1 VKSARAA
8 SPQPATRANLSSRD
22 TPKMRPMETGA
33 DGMARER
40 ASSRLVGIL
49 STDIPARNRNSRR
62 DTLSERVKKTSG
74 EWFSH
79 TLECIPSRQ
88 IISGRRRAHQSQHEM
103 ESMKKLSHMTR
114 REFVTTSAA
123 GLALGGLVHTSQASQ
138 SSDSAASRP
147 SARGPFR
154 VIIDTDPGVDDA
166 LALLLAMRSPE
177 LKIEGITAVAGNV
190 PLELTLPNALR
201 MVEIAGR
208 TDIPV
213 AAGAK
218 SPLLRRLVTATYAHG
233 ENGLGGA
240 VFPEP
245 QRKPIPE
252 PAAEFIRQI
261 VRQYPGEITLLTIG
275 PLTNVG
281 AALNSDAELARMVR
295 GLVMMG
301 GSLSGGNITPA
312 AEFNIYVDPE
322 AARIVFQSGI
332 PITMVGLDVTRK
344 TSLTE
349 EQVQTLEAA
358 KNPVSQAAATIGRNA
373 LNHNRERGF
382 LVGPNMH
389 DSLAVAGFLDP
400 SILELQDYYVD
411 VETTG
416 ELTAGETL
424 GYSPNSGDLRR
435 KPRPEKDS
443 APINMAIRGSAP
455 TLAGTRTSSVLRENF
470 VPNTKVAVGVDSAK
484 FFDLL
489 IGRLSG
495 KH

>member
-1 VKSARAA
+1 MELKQSSGITRRQFVAASATTLAASAFAREARASGQ
-8 SPQPATRANLSSRD
+8 SPTAPAT
-22 TPKMRPMETGA
+22 
-33 DGMARER
+33 
-40 ASSRLVGIL
+40 
-49 STDIPARNRNSRR
+49 
-62 DTLSERVKKTSG
+62 
-74 EWFSH
+74 
-79 TLECIPSRQ
+79 
-88 IISGRRRAHQSQHEM
+88 
-103 ESMKKLSHMTR
+103 
-114 REFVTTSAA
+114 
-123 GLALGGLVHTSQASQ
+123 
-138 SSDSAASRP
+138 
-147 SARGPFR
+147 PFR

-177 LKIEGITAVAGNV
+177 LKIEAITAVAGNG

-218 SPLLRRLVTATYAHG
+218 GPLLRRLVTAAYAHG
-233 ENGLGGA
+233 ENGLEGA

-245 QRKPIPE
+245 KIKPVAE
-252 PAAEFIRQI
+252 PAAELIRQI
-261 VRQYPGEITLLTIG
+261 VRKYPGEVTLIPVG
-275 PLTNVG
+275 PLTNI
-281 AALNSDAELARMVR
+281 ATALNIDSELAAMVK
-295 GLVMMG
+295 GIVMMG

-312 AEFNIYVDPE
+312 AEFNVYVDPE

-332 PITMVGLDVTRK
+332 PITMVGLDATRK

-349 EQVQTLEAA
+349 EHVRVLEAA
-358 KNPVSQAAATIGRNA
+358 QNPVSQAAAKIGRNA
-373 LNHNRERGF
+373 INHNRERGF

-400 SILELQDYYVD
+400 TLLTLRDYYVD

-424 GYSPNSGDLRR
+424 GYSPLAGDLKR
-435 KPRPEKDS
+435 KPGSEKQ
-443 APINMAIRGSAP
+443 ANMNMPIRGSAP
-455 TLAGTRTSSVLRENF
+455 TLAGTRTSPVLRDKF
-470 VPNTKVAVGVDSAK
+470 VPNAKVALDVDSAR

-489 IGRLSG
+489 IGRLAG

>member
-1 VKSARAA
+1 LERALFQRAA
-8 SPQPATRANLSSRD
+8 EQLGFVSAHGFSRAVSVTKRIAELAAAH
-22 TPKMRPMETGA
+22 GA
-33 DGMARER
+33 ENM
-40 ASSRLVGIL
+40 
-49 STDIPARNRNSRR
+49 NS
-62 DTLSERVKKTSG
+62 
-74 EWFSH
+74 
-79 TLECIPSRQ
+79 
-88 IISGRRRAHQSQHEM
+88 
-103 ESMKKLSHMTR
+103 KLPFRMTR
-114 REFVTTSAA
+114 RQFVATAGGALAA
-123 GLALGGLVHTSQASQ
+123 SGFAAEALAATLPLGGQ
-138 SSDSAASRP
+138 SDQKAT
-147 SARGPFR
+147 RGPFR

-177 LKIEGITAVAGNV
+177 LQIEAITPVAGNV

-218 SPLLRRLVTATYAHG
+218 APLVRRLVTAAYAHG

-245 QRKPIPE
+245 KIRPVTQ
-252 PAAEFIRQI
+252 PAPGFIRQI
-261 VRQYPGEITLLTIG
+261 IRKYPGEVSLIPIG
-275 PLTNVG
+275 PLTNI
-281 AALNSDAELARMVR
+281 ATALNLDPELRGMVR
-295 GLVMMG
+295 SIVMMG

-349 EQVQTLEAA
+349 DHVRQLEAGQ
-358 KNPVSQAAATIGRNA
+358 NPVSQAAAKIARNA
-373 LNHNRERGF
+373 INHHREQGF

-389 DSLAVAGFLDP
+389 DSLAVAAFLDP
-400 SILELQDYYVD
+400 SLLNFKEYYVD

-424 GYSPNSGDLRR
+424 GYSPSAGDLRR
-435 KPRPEKDS
+435 RPGMEPQ
-443 APINMAIRGSAP
+443 AAAVNMPIRGSAP
-455 TLAGTRTSSVLRENF
+455 TLASTRTSPVLRDKF
-470 VPNTKVAVGVDSAK
+470 VPNTSVAVDVDSAR

-495 KH
+495 KQ